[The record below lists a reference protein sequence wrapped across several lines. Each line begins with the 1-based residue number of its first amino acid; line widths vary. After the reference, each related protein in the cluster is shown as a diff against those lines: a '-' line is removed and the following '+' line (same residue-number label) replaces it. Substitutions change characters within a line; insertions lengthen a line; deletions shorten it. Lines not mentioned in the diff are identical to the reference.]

1 MTTTLKT
8 LTTSLLLMLYACT
21 GNPISDTGNKS
32 ADGFT
37 SNRPAATWEEA
48 LVTGNGIMGAMV
60 MGHPYSDTMIV
71 NHALLYLPLNR
82 PLKPVSQGDHLD
94 TIRAMM
100 MRGEYGEASRF
111 VVDLSHREGYGA
123 KRWTDPFI
131 PAFQLVTDIKRETI
145 DNPPNQYS
153 RRVNFRTGEAVVEW
167 HDKYST
173 FSKSTF
179 VSRKENLIIT
189 RITSSGSDIDCTIS
203 LQSRHHYSWWESIDK
218 RESTGIKPEV
228 VEVSANTIT
237 WHAGFTNRWEGMI
250 QGYNGGTMVINSG
263 GSLETTGTAISVS
276 GAGEILLLTW
286 VDPVWSD
293 TDNGNDERI
302 EAITNGLK
310 DYNGY
315 LQEHVAIHGDLYD
328 RVSLNLGGDRGLL
341 KKPVEETVSAGTGK
355 PDPALIELAFNAA
368 RYNNI
373 SATGINP
380 PNLQGIWCGTLSP
393 PWSGDYTTNGNLP
406 VAISAML
413 PTGTPELMLSTFDM
427 LERYMDDFE
436 ENASA
441 LFGSRGI
448 HVPSR
453 LSSHGLNNHFD
464 ATWPMTFWT
473 GGAGWY
479 SMFYYDY
486 FLHTCDTAFLTGRAL
501 PFMVKAVEFYEDFLV
516 KGDDGNYIFIP
527 SYSPENNPSNIP
539 YQASVNATM
548 DVMIAKQ
555 LLRNI
560 IAASESAG
568 VNSERIPR
576 WREMLDAMPPYEI
589 NDRGELRE
597 WMWPGVEENHAHR
610 HVSQL
615 YAFFDIM
622 DPEVRGN
629 HDLING
635 ARLVIEEKMEYRRNT
650 NGGEMAF
657 GLAQLGFA
665 AAMLGDAETC
675 YDILGWLA
683 TRYWNNNMVTTHD
696 PGSLFNLDLSGGYP
710 ALLTKMLVY
719 SEPGVVSLLP
729 ALPAQLSPGSAAGLL
744 LRGGLTIDHME
755 WEEGKIKTE
764 ITSVRDQQFVLQ
776 LPGDISKIRVK
787 GAAVASGDIPS
798 ERIITAKK
806 GKITLDITWSGD
818 SAQEFYYRNPN
829 TQLPFR
835 DTHII
840 PHDSVFYAIGT
851 SPPYWGGPNDGV
863 KLYRSP
869 DLKNWEYLNLLI
881 DAAALDDDVWY
892 KDRFWAPEL
901 HRFNNRFFLTFNC
914 QNSGGGSYASTEMK
928 HFHACGMAVADNI
941 EGPYTVV
948 THDKPLT
955 SFPSNDMTLF
965 QDEDGRIFCFF
976 NNGWTDLH
984 HIYVAELDTVNY
996 ELKEEPVLLISQEP
1010 GRWDGA
1016 GIEGAHIIKNEDTYY
1031 MFYSSWTQGYAVG
1044 YATAESVYGPWTKYE
1059 GNPLFGAFMR
1069 NDSTFIFREGQAI
1082 YDPASPYTTVG
1093 HNQVF
1098 TGVDGSVWIS
1108 CHGYRIGD
1116 ENASMIMDPIWFEE
1130 GRLKTNAP
1138 TYRTQM
1144 VRVSDEMA
1152 AGFPGLVR

>member
-1 MTTTLKT
+1 M
-8 LTTSLLLMLYACT
+8 
-21 GNPISDTGNKS
+21 
-32 ADGFT
+32 
-37 SNRPAATWEEA
+37 E
-48 LVTGNGIMGAMV
+48 
-60 MGHPYSDTMIV
+60 
-71 NHALLYLPLNR
+71 
-82 PLKPVSQGDHLD
+82 
-94 TIRAMM
+94 
-100 MRGEYGEASRF
+100 
-111 VVDLSHREGYGA
+111 
-123 KRWTDPFI
+123 
-131 PAFQLVTDIKRETI
+131 
-145 DNPPNQYS
+145 
-153 RRVNFRTGEAVVEW
+153 
-167 HDKYST
+167 
-173 FSKSTF
+173 
-179 VSRKENLIIT
+179 
-189 RITSSGSDIDCTIS
+189 CTIS
-203 LQSRHHYSWWESIDK
+203 LKPRHTYSWWESIDK
-218 RESTGIKPEV
+218 RTSTGIGPEQ
-228 VEVSANTIT
+228 VEVSGNTIT
-237 WHAGFTNRWEGMI
+237 WHAEFDNQWEGMI
-250 QGYNGGTMVINSG
+250 RGYSGGTMVINSG
-263 GSLETTGTAISVS
+263 GSIETRGRNITVTGAD
-276 GAGEILLLTW
+276 EILLLTW
-286 VDPVWSD
+286 VDPERSG
-293 TDNGNDERI
+293 TGTGTGTGGNTAGEKGNDKRI
-302 EAITNGLK
+302 EIINNGLK

-315 LQEHVAIHGDLYD
+315 LQEHVAIHGDLYN
-328 RVSLNLGGDRGLL
+328 RVSLNLGGDRSLL
-341 KKPVEETVSAGTGK
+341 DKPVEEIMSATTGK

-380 PNLQGIWCGTLSP
+380 PNLQGIWSGTLSP

-406 VAISAML
+406 VAVSAML

-427 LERYMDDFE
+427 LERHMDDFE
-436 ENASA
+436 ENATE

-501 PFMVKAVEFYEDFLV
+501 PFMEKAVAFYEDFLV
-516 KGDDGNYIFIP
+516 KGDDGKYIFIP

-560 IAASESAG
+560 IAASESVG
-568 VNSERIPR
+568 LNTEKIPV
-576 WREMLDAMPPYEI
+576 WKQMLGDMPAYEI

-615 YAFFDIM
+615 YALFDIM
-622 DPEVRGN
+622 DPEFRGN

-635 ARLVIEEKMEYRRNT
+635 ARRVITEKMDYRHNT

-665 AAMLGDAETC
+665 AAMIGDAETC
-675 YDILGWLA
+675 YDILGWLT

-710 ALLTKMLVY
+710 ALLAKMMVY
-719 SEPGVVSLLP
+719 SEPGLVSLLP
-729 ALPAQLSPGSAAGLL
+729 AMPAQLSQGSVDGLL
-744 LRGGLTIDHME
+744 LRGGITIDHME
-755 WEEGKIKTE
+755 WDEGRVKAE
-764 ITSVRDQQFVLQ
+764 ITSVRDQQVTLQ
-776 LPGDISKIRVK
+776 LPGDITRIRVR
-787 GAAVASGDIPS
+787 GAASKQGEIPS
-798 ERIITAKK
+798 EQIITVKK
-806 GKITLDITWSGD
+806 GKITLDITWSED
-818 SAQEFYYRNPN
+818 SAQQFYYRNPN

-851 SPPYWGGPNDGV
+851 SPPYWGGPNAGV
-863 KLYRSP
+863 KLYRSA
-869 DLKNWEYLNLLI
+869 DLKNWEYVDLLI

-914 QNSGGGSYASTEMK
+914 QNSGGGSYASENMK

-965 QDEDGRIFCFF
+965 QDEDGKIFCFF

-996 ELKEEPVLLISQEP
+996 QLKEEPVLLISQEP

-1016 GIEGAHIIKNEDTYY
+1016 GIEGAHIIKNDGPYF

-1069 NDSTFIFREGQAI
+1069 NDSTFIFREGEAV

-1098 TGVDGSVWIS
+1098 TGVDGRVWIS
-1108 CHGYRIGD
+1108 CHGYRKGD
-1116 ENASMIMDPIWFEE
+1116 ENASMIMDPIWFED
-1130 GRLKTNAP
+1130 GRLQTNAP
-1138 TYRTQM
+1138 TYTTQR

-1152 AGFPGLVR
+1152 LKYPGLIR